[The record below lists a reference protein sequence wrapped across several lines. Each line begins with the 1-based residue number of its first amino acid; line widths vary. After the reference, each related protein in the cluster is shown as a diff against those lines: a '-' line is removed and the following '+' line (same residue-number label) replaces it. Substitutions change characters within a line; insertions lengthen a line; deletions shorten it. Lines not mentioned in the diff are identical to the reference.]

1 MFRSHGTTPT
11 VGKFGLLAVKKIWT
25 LESRSRCKCVHSDR
39 LNFCTA
45 KAWLYGCVV
54 TQLQGEENC
63 KQKLRMWIY
72 EWYACYYSLCLEIL
86 RFEQFRVSSAK
97 TLNGSVWLECLVKF
111 FDKYCVKEALAYFF
125 FNWATWNSRKI
136 SLKEWEVKSIPQRRV
151 YWRRGCCRIV
161 RSTIGNF
168 KKRRR
173 WRQRKRHY
181 FKVFAVFFFQSLLQ
195 LLQLT
200 FIVKCWYI
208 SLELK
213 SWRRNTSQERERK
226 VQSQC
231 CVYVCFRPTKR
242 LDWDFHVI
250 VMQWKGCCTWILHV
264 QSCCFAY

>member
-181 FKVFAVFFFQSLLQ
+181 FKVFAVFFFKVCCNYYNWPLLSNVGTFLWNWNLGEGTQ
-195 LLQLT
+195 VKKGREKFSRSVVFTSVSVLQNVSTGIFML
-200 FIVKCWYI
+200 
-208 SLELK
+208 
-213 SWRRNTSQERERK
+213 
-226 VQSQC
+226 
-231 CVYVCFRPTKR
+231 
-242 LDWDFHVI
+242 
-250 VMQWKGCCTWILHV
+250 
-264 QSCCFAY
+264 